1 MDASTSGEPA
11 PKTSARRGCKAR
23 DDGYGERGS
32 GDSGE
37 ETDHGTSDEFV
48 ENEIGVLAL
57 FERRAQRRRKQAADA
72 QHPAFV
78 NVEVEDVCTFV
89 EGLSLDFGDRASVYA
104 RAMKEQEIDG
114 EALLHLNADH
124 LEELGVSSEH
134 RSLLLARIR
143 DLPLTRSTAS

>member
-1 MDASTSGEPA
+1 M
-11 PKTSARRGCKAR
+11 
-23 DDGYGERGS
+23 
-32 GDSGE
+32 
-37 ETDHGTSDEFV
+37 

>member
-1 MDASTSGEPA
+1 MHKSMHTWHLISPVL
-11 PKTSARRGCKAR
+11 
-23 DDGYGERGS
+23 ERGW
-32 GDSGE
+32 
-37 ETDHGTSDEFV
+37 
-48 ENEIGVLAL
+48 L
-57 FERRAQRRRKQAADA
+57 
-72 QHPAFV
+72 V
-78 NVEVEDVCTFV
+78 NNNSAID
-89 EGLSLDFGDRASVYA
+89 LASVYA